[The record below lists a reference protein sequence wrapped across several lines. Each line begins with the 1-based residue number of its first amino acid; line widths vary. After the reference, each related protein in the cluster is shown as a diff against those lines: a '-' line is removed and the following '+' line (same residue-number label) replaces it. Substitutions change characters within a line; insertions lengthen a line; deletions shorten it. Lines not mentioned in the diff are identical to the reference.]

1 MKYNGIGCLIMASMV
16 SFSCTTKPAQE
27 STGSQKFTGASGE
40 VKLITLAPG
49 HFHAALVQKSAYDQ
63 VSNDVFVYAPK
74 GAELDA
80 HLKLVNGFNTR
91 ATTPTHWKEH
101 IYTGPDFLQ
110 KMIQEKKGNV
120 MVTAGNNR
128 NKTKYIEETLKA
140 GINVL
145 ADKPMVI
152 NTQNFERLKECFRI
166 AEEKGLFLY
175 DIMTERYEI
184 TSMLQGFLSQQK
196 AIYGEQL
203 KGSPEDP
210 AIIEESVHH
219 FFKLVD
225 NKPLVRP
232 AWFFDVEQEGEGI
245 VDVTTHLVDLIQ
257 YETFPGVTLDYTK
270 DYEVL
275 DATRGY
281 TALEKKQFCEVT
293 GLDDYPAYLTKY
305 LNGDVLQVYSNGDIT
320 YKIKGVT
327 AKVSVTWKYAFPKGG
342 GDTHF
347 AIMKGSK
354 ASLIIRQGKEENFK
368 PELYIQ
374 TTDEVEQGAYE
385 KALQS
390 VADQVAANYPGVVF
404 TKEKKGLWHVEI
416 PATYRDGH
424 EAHFGK
430 VTQHFLRYLK
440 EGALPAWEVP
450 NMIAKY
456 YVTTRALEIAKQKK

>member
-1 MKYNGIGCLIMASMV
+1 MKYKGISYFIMASMV
-16 SFSCTTKPAQE
+16 SFSCVTKPDQE
-27 STGSQKFTGASGE
+27 NSSTQKFTGASGE
-40 VKLITLAPG
+40 VKLITLDPG

-63 VSNDVFVYAPK
+63 VSNDVYVYAPK
-74 GAELDA
+74 GQELAA
-80 HLKLVNGFNTR
+80 HLNLIKGFNTR
-91 ATTPTHWKEH
+91 NTTPTEWNEH

-110 KMIQEKKGNV
+110 KMITEKKGNV

-128 NKTKYIEETLKA
+128 KKTEYIKETLEA

-152 NTQNFERLKECFRI
+152 NTENFEMLKECFRI
-166 AEEKGLFLY
+166 AQEKGLFLY

-203 KGSPEDP
+203 KGTPDSP
-210 AIIEESVHH
+210 AVIEESVHH

-257 YETFPGVTLDYTK
+257 YETFPGVALDYTK

-275 DATRGY
+275 DAHRWY
-281 TALEKKQFCEVT
+281 TPILKKQFCEVT
-293 GLDDYPAYLTKY
+293 GLNDYPSYLTKY
-305 LNGDVLQVYSNGDIT
+305 LSGDTLNVYSNGDMT
-320 YKIKGVT
+320 YKLKGVT

-374 TTDEVEQGAYE
+374 ATNEVEQTAYT
-385 KALQS
+385 KAIKN
-390 VADQVAANYPGVVF
+390 VEAQVAAKYPGVVF
-404 TKEKKGLWHVEI
+404 TKEKEGLWHVEI